1 MNSGMGVGSRRVAPG
16 GEATTRWLQTCH
28 GRIGQARPASLIPL
42 HDPQHAQRPTAIAL
56 GSFDGLHQGHRRVI
70 AAISAD
76 PGASDPCRSDQGGS
90 DQGKADHGGS
100 DQGLSDQ
107 GKAPHDKAV
116 HDTAD
121 HDKTHH
127 VRPVPTVVSFWP
139 HPREVLHGET
149 RLRLDLPSEKL
160 ELLEPLGVRQLVLV
174 PFDAQLAALSPEAF
188 VAQVLATD
196 LQARQVAVG
205 DNFRFGAGRSGDVGD
220 LARLG
225 ARHGIAVTVLPMLHV
240 DGERVSSSRIRR
252 ALAAGAIDEAR
263 RLLQRPYR
271 FSGRVVRGRG
281 LGRGLGW
288 PTANLRIDGRKFLPQ
303 EGVYAC
309 WAWCHAAPEG
319 VEEQRQA
326 SRSAPL
332 PVGRALP
339 AVMNLGP
346 QPTVDPGSPSAV
358 EVHLLETGV
367 KGELDLTG
375 ACLTVEPVER
385 LRGQIRFGSLEE
397 LSARIGADAADARA
411 GLARRQPAGAT
422 PAQTFADALPP
433 EGAS

>member
-1 MNSGMGVGSRRVAPG
+1 M
-16 GEATTRWLQTCH
+16 
-28 GRIGQARPASLIPL
+28 IPL

-70 AAISAD
+70 AAITAD
-76 PGASDPCRSDQGGS
+76 PGETDPGRTDQE
-90 DQGKADHGGS
+90 KA
-100 DQGLSDQ
+100 
-107 GKAPHDKAV
+107 
-116 HDTAD
+116 
-121 HDKTHH
+121 
-127 VRPVPTVVSFWP
+127 VPTVVSFWP

-149 RLRLDLPSEKL
+149 RLRLDLPAEKL

-188 VAQVLATD
+188 VEQVLAGS

-205 DNFRFGAGRSGDVGD
+205 DNFRFGAGRQGDVGD

-225 ARHGIAVTVLPMLHV
+225 ARHGITVTVLPMLHV

-252 ALAAGAIDEAR
+252 ALAAGAIEEAR

-303 EGVYAC
+303 VGVYAC
-309 WAWCHAAPEG
+309 WVWCHTDPDTTL
-319 VEEQRQA
+319 QA
-326 SRSAPL
+326 GSQP
-332 PVGRALP
+332 PVRAGLALP

-358 EVHLLETGV
+358 EVHLLDLQTA
-367 KGELDLTG
+367 GELDLSGTW
-375 ACLTVEPVER
+375 LTVEPMQR
-385 LRGQIRFGSLEE
+385 LRGQIRFASLEE
-397 LSARIGADAADARA
+397 LSARIGADATEARA
-411 GLARRQPAGAT
+411 LLAQQAPAGAA
-422 PAQTFADALPP
+422 PALPLAAAP
-433 EGAS
+433 TVADVLPGDGST